1 MKAVILA
8 GGSGTRLFPLSR
20 KNYPKQFLKIGSNKS
35 LFQNTVLRLSPI
47 SKDPIIIT
55 NKEYKFHVINQ
66 LKEIGITNYHLI
78 EEPVGRNTAPAI
90 ALVLKFAIE
99 QLDLPEDEVLGIF
112 PSDHLIEPT
121 DLFVDYV
128 KKAEKVAKDY
138 LITFGI
144 KPTNP
149 ETGYG
154 YIESGEKINDYT
166 YKVVKFHEKPS
177 LEKAQSY
184 IQKGNYYW
192 NSGMF
197 AFTISNILQEL
208 KKHSLDIYQLFQE
221 NSYQSLLENFQNMPD
236 ISIDYAI
243 MEKTDKAAV
252 IPLDLKWSDL
262 GSWDSV
268 YQTLDKDQNQ
278 NVKEGK
284 VVDID
289 TKNSVI
295 ISNKRLITTI
305 SVEDLVIVETDDVI
319 LIAKKGETQKVKDLV
334 NTLKENPQYKEIT
347 EIHKTVY
354 RPWGSYTELEEG
366 ERYRI
371 KRIVVNP
378 GESLS
383 MQMHHHRSE
392 HWVVVRGTAKVIL
405 EDIYGKERKEY
416 YIHENES
423 IYVPKSTKHRLS
435 NPGKI
440 PLEIIEI
447 QVGEY
452 VKEDDIIR
460 FEDNYGRT

>member
-90 ALVLKFAIE
+90 ALALKFAIE

-144 KPTNP
+144 KPTKP

-243 MEKTDKAAV
+243 MEKTGKAAV

-268 YQTLDKDQNQ
+268 YQTLD
-278 NVKEGK
+278 
-284 VVDID
+284 
-289 TKNSVI
+289 
-295 ISNKRLITTI
+295 
-305 SVEDLVIVETDDVI
+305 
-319 LIAKKGETQKVKDLV
+319 
-334 NTLKENPQYKEIT
+334 
-347 EIHKTVY
+347 
-354 RPWGSYTELEEG
+354 
-366 ERYRI
+366 
-371 KRIVVNP
+371 
-378 GESLS
+378 
-383 MQMHHHRSE
+383 
-392 HWVVVRGTAKVIL
+392 
-405 EDIYGKERKEY
+405 
-416 YIHENES
+416 
-423 IYVPKSTKHRLS
+423 
-435 NPGKI
+435 
-440 PLEIIEI
+440 
-447 QVGEY
+447 
-452 VKEDDIIR
+452 
-460 FEDNYGRT
+460 